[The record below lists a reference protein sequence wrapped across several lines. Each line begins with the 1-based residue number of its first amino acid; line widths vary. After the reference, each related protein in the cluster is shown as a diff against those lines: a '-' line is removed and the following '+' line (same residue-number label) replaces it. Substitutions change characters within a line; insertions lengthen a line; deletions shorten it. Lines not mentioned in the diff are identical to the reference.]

1 MERKTGL
8 IERNFTLKAFKEI
21 ISQAGVVDFFRNKGN
36 FEICYQEDQ
45 ICCVCEVRDCE
56 GKRWFLYRLR
66 DRRNDG
72 PSFTRSPLT
81 DWNYSGEFDVP
92 PSDGLVVERSRYQGD
107 PSFPLTN
114 RFSQEVAEFIK
125 NPFEALSKPE
135 PEYDLDKW
143 LNTWRLVFYGNDTV
157 FPGQFSLV
165 PFPSNISKT
174 LFNLTVKLLREGG
187 YRYLTSIPTWWH
199 VALSNLRQGFKFCY
213 EEDKKIFEKLQ
224 ENLRSLGFSNQEDLG
239 IRMKSSWLVM
249 LQFWAQRVKELGE
262 IPESLLKPNE
272 INFVF
277 RDKNGNIITYPLSPE
292 RNLWQIL
299 TL

>member
-1 MERKTGL
+1 MERKTGS
-8 IERNFTLKAFKEI
+8 IERNFTLEAFKEI
-21 ISQAGVVDFFRNKGN
+21 IAQASVVDFFKSRGN
-36 FEICYQEDQ
+36 FRICYQEDQ
-45 ICCVCEVRDCE
+45 ICCVCEVRDCK

-92 PSDGLVVERSRYQGD
+92 PSDGLAVERSRYQGD

-114 RFSQEVAEFIK
+114 RFSPEVAEFIE
-125 NPFEALSKPE
+125 NPFEALIETK
-135 PEYDLDKW
+135 YGLNDW
-143 LNTWRLVFYGNDTV
+143 LNIWRLIFYGNDTV

-165 PFPSNISKT
+165 PFPSNISRK
-174 LFNLTVKLLREGG
+174 LFNLTVNLLRESG
-187 YRYLTSIPTWWH
+187 YNYLTSVPSWWH
-199 VALSNLRQGFKFCY
+199 VALSNLRRGFTFYY
-213 EEDKKIFEKLQ
+213 EEDRKIFERLQ
-224 ENLRSLGFSNQEDLG
+224 ENLRSLGLSNQEDLG

-249 LQFWAQRVKELGE
+249 LQFWAQRVEELGE
-262 IPESLLKPNE
+262 IPESLLRPNE
-272 INFVF
+272 RNFVF

>member
-8 IERNFTLKAFKEI
+8 IERNFTLEAFKEI
-21 ISQAGVVDFFRNKGN
+21 ITQAGVVDFFRDKGN
-36 FEICYQEDQ
+36 FEIYYQEDQ
-45 ICCVCEVRDCE
+45 ICCVCEVRDYK

-72 PSFTRSPLT
+72 PSFTRSRLT

-92 PSDGLVVERSRYQGD
+92 PSDGLAVERSRYQGD

-114 RFSQEVAEFIK
+114 RFSQEVVEFIK
-125 NPFEALSKPE
+125 NPFEALIETK
-135 PEYDLDKW
+135 YALNDW
-143 LNTWRLVFYGNDTV
+143 LNTWGLVFYGNDTI
-157 FPGQFSLV
+157 FPGQFSSV

-199 VALSNLRQGFKFCY
+199 VALSNLRQGFKFYY

-249 LQFWAQRVKELGE
+249 LQFWAQRVEELGE

-272 INFVF
+272 RDFIF

>member
-8 IERNFTLKAFKEI
+8 IERNFTLEAFEEI
-21 ISQAGVVDFFRNKGN
+21 ITQAGVVDFFRNKGN
-36 FEICYQEDQ
+36 FEFFYQEDQ
-45 ICCVCEVRDCE
+45 SCCLCEVRDYE

-72 PSFTRSPLT
+72 PSFTRSHLT
-81 DWNYSGEFDVP
+81 DWNYSGQYDVP
-92 PSDGLVVERSRYQGD
+92 PSDGLAVERSRYQGD

-114 RFSQEVAEFIK
+114 EFSQKIAEFIK
-125 NPFEALSKPE
+125 NPFEALIETK
-135 PEYDLDKW
+135 YDLNDW
-143 LNTWRLVFYGNDTV
+143 LNTWRLVFYGNGTV

-165 PFPSNISKT
+165 PFPSDISKK
-174 LFNLTVKLLREGG
+174 LFNLTAELLRICG
-187 YRYLTSIPTWWH
+187 YRYLTSVPSWWH
-199 VALSNLRQGFKFCY
+199 VALSNLRQGFEFYY
-213 EEDKKIFEKLQ
+213 EEDKEIFKKLQ

-239 IRMKSSWLVM
+239 RRRKSSWLVM
-249 LQFWAQRVKELGE
+249 LQFWAQKVEELGE
-262 IPESLLKPNE
+262 TPESFLKPNE
-272 INFVF
+272 RNFVF